1 MEEKVDTKVIENA
14 QLIVGQELKYKEL
27 CTALAI
33 PTKAGDSKTAQLKWL
48 DSFTDL
54 TKLDSPTRYRIDGV
68 HPDIFAVLDK
78 ISNDE
83 CQAAFDAALYCK
95 MLSNEGYP
103 LYISNLELLLL
114 FNEINEDFLQ
124 LKGLEPDNI
133 EAQIGNVVYSILTVW
148 TQRRLDSM
156 VNREIIRMMD
166 GYRVYTR
173 HFTKEGLMYLKKHDV
188 AIHSDRSNKET
199 LDGLC
204 DAIYHDVF
212 KHTFTTIIWRD
223 KNDKAHNHPKIIPY
237 LWPEFND
244 KMNKAIKKETG
255 GKYVKLKRVKV
266 IFPPDDKTLVELL
279 NNYFK
284 KTRALNL
291 RLINAEAKKKVLSSQ
306 KMKRF
311 ALGDIEEFIW
321 EFM

>member
-1 MEEKVDTKVIENA
+1 MKEKVDTKVIENA
-14 QLIVGQELKYKEL
+14 QSIVGQELKYKDL
-27 CTALAI
+27 CTALDI
-33 PTKAGDSKTAQLKWL
+33 PVKTSDSKIAQLKWL

-54 TKLDSPTRYRIDGV
+54 TKLDSPTRYRIDNV

-78 ISNDE
+78 ISSDE

-103 LYISNLELLLL
+103 LYISNLELLFL

-124 LKGLEPDNI
+124 LRGLSPDNV

-148 TQRRLDSM
+148 TQRRLESM
-156 VNREIIRMMD
+156 TRREIIRMMD
-166 GYRVYTR
+166 GYRVYTK
-173 HFTKEGLMYLKKHDV
+173 HFNKQGLMYLKKHDV

-204 DAIYHDVF
+204 DKIYQKSF
-212 KHTFTTIIWRD
+212 KETFTTLIWKD
-223 KNDKAHNHPKIIPY
+223 KHNKAHNNPKIIPY

-244 KMNKAIKKETG
+244 RMNKAIKKESG

-284 KTRALNL
+284 KTKALNL
-291 RLINAEAKKKVLSSQ
+291 RLINIEAKNKVLKSQ
-306 KMKRF
+306 KIKQF
-311 ALGDIEEFIW
+311 SLEDINDFIEEF
-321 EFM
+321 M

>member
-1 MEEKVDTKVIENA
+1 MKLLKRSLAALLAMAMAASTVAFAAEGDVTTEEPTIA
-14 QLIVGQELKYKEL
+14 QEI
-27 CTALAI
+27 TADSTLLQNYAN
-33 PTKAGDSKTAQLKWL
+33 TSLERGYFGDKGYALTEEEAGADAE
-48 DSFTDL
+48 
-54 TKLDSPTRYRIDGV
+54 
-68 HPDIFAVLDK
+68 AVLY
-78 ISNDE
+78 
-83 CQAAFDAALYCK
+83 A
-95 MLSNEGYP
+95 YP
-103 LYISNLELLLL
+103 SM

-124 LKGLEPDNI
+124 LRGLEPDNI

-166 GYRVYTR
+166 GYRVYTK

-204 DAIYHDVF
+204 DFIYYDAF
-212 KHTFTTIIWRD
+212 KHTFTTIIWKD
-223 KNDKAHNHPKIIPY
+223 KNDRAHKNPKIIPY

-291 RLINAEAKKKVLSSQ
+291 ALINQEAKKKALSGQ

-311 ALGDIEEFIW
+311 SLGDIEEFIE
-321 EFM
+321 EFMS